1 MSDKKRILVVE
12 DEKTISDIVVFNLKK
27 AGFDVLTAYDGIDGA
42 KKAIEEKPDLV
53 LLDVMLPGMDGWEIL
68 QKVREVSTVP
78 IIMLTARVEED
89 DKVRGLEL
97 GADDYITKPFGI
109 QELTARVRANLRRS
123 AEYVSQT
130 KTSVFGDLTIDL
142 NNYSLSKNG
151 VQVELSGKEFALVS
165 FLAQN
170 SGKVYSREDLM
181 SEVWGYDG
189 YFGDVRA
196 VDVMIRRIREKLED
210 DPSEPQYIKTKRG
223 IGYYFGV

>member
-27 AGFDVLTAYDGIDGA
+27 AGFDILTAYDGIDGA

-109 QELTARVRANLRRS
+109 QELTARVKANLRRT
-123 AEYVSQT
+123 AEYISQE
-130 KTSVFGDLTIDL
+130 KTSVFGDLTIDF
-142 NNYSLSKNG
+142 NNYSIAKNG
-151 VQVELSGKEFALVS
+151 TAIDLSGKEFALVS

-170 SGKVYSREDLM
+170 SGKVYSRESLM

-210 DPSEPQYIKTKRG
+210 DPSEPQHIKTKRG
-223 IGYYFGV
+223 IGYYFGE

>member
-27 AGFDVLTAYDGIDGA
+27 AGYDTLTAYDGIDGA

-68 QKVREVSTVP
+68 KKVREVSTVP

-89 DKVRGLEL
+89 DKVKGLEL

-109 QELTARVRANLRRS
+109 QELTARVKANLRRT
-123 AEYVSQT
+123 AEYTSQT
-130 KTSVFGDLTIDL
+130 KSTVFGDLTIDM
-142 NNYSLSKNG
+142 NNYSISKG
-151 VQVELSGKEFALVS
+151 GTMIELSGKEFALVN

-223 IGYYFGV
+223 LGYYFGG